1 VNGNGNSK
9 ISNSVGLNIM
19 NAQIQTKFTDLPAN
33 QLPSSYVNIN
43 ILVKYP
49 KDPVYKM
56 KFYVFDASLQCPIFC
71 QEIPKSFKMQKK
83 LFLSF

>member
-33 QLPSSYVNIN
+33 ELPNSYVYIN

-49 KDPVYKM
+49 EKPAYKM
-56 KFYVFDASLQCPIFC
+56 NLYVFDVSLQ
-71 QEIPKSFKMQKK
+71 
-83 LFLSF
+83 

>member
-1 VNGNGNSK
+1 
-9 ISNSVGLNIM
+9 M

-56 KFYVFDASLQCPIFC
+56 KFYVFDGSLQ
-71 QEIPKSFKMQKK
+71 
-83 LFLSF
+83 